1 MRVSS
6 LLQKSTSLLR
16 LVWPLDRVEGFQ
28 SRILGI
34 LGGLKNG
41 ALIHKELSGHGRAW
55 IHKYRT
61 TWAFHKTHAM
71 PVCALPAFPQLVS
84 RSKDREIW
92 RKQQWKCGKKVHLPL
107 RSLRPHWPSTWGLQ
121 LFCLGPSFFWNEL
134 TTTLRQHSPC
144 HVEAWYLWFGDW
156 AKLLELFEG
165 QQLSI
170 IQHRKCCPTDWFLLP
185 ARTSQTLMFSPGR
198 VPFQLHSVRTLY
210 WSWSNCPWTWKCK
223 RKVCVELYHI
233 FGTKKRCTWAPNVY
247 NSVVY

>member
-1 MRVSS
+1 M
-6 LLQKSTSLLR
+6 
-16 LVWPLDRVEGFQ
+16 
-28 SRILGI
+28 
-34 LGGLKNG
+34 GG
-41 ALIHKELSGHGRAW
+41 AW

-185 ARTSQTLMFSPGR
+185 ARDLTNFDVFSGKGAISAAFR
-198 VPFQLHSVRTLY
+198 QNLILILIQLPLNLEV
-210 WSWSNCPWTWKCK
+210 
-223 RKVCVELYHI
+223 
-233 FGTKKRCTWAPNVY
+233 
-247 NSVVY
+247 